1 MFPVCMIS
9 DNPAFR
15 FTCWP
20 VGGRSLTMIFSD
32 GFGVQFDVFYA
43 GSMVIATRSKNQLS
57 LLPDCFC
64 RTL

>member
-1 MFPVCMIS
+1 
-9 DNPAFR
+9 
-15 FTCWP
+15 
-20 VGGRSLTMIFSD
+20 MIFSD

-64 RTL
+64 RNGEDTCT